1 MTYMKEYYTKI
12 IDSMNDILEKED
24 TEIAQAAKSMAAAV
38 MNGNSIYLFGA
49 SHAGIIAEDAFYR
62 AGGFALFNPIF
73 SPSLMLNVEPITQ
86 TSKLERLEGY
96 GDILL
101 DSKPVK
107 KGDVL
112 FIHSVSGRNAV
123 AIDMALAA
131 KEKGME
137 VICLTNLDYS
147 KQVTSRHSSG
157 YRLFEVSNII
167 IDNGGEPGD
176 AVVSIDSLT
185 QKVAP
190 ISTIVGSYTIHS
202 IVLKMI
208 EIFEEAGKD
217 IPIFRSANIDGGD
230 DYNNQLFEHYKEQ
243 IHYM

>member
-1 MTYMKEYYTKI
+1 MTYMKDYHAKI
-12 IDSMNDILEKED
+12 TEALDWILEKEEN
-24 TEIAQAAKSMAAAV
+24 EIGEAATCMADAV
-38 MNGNSIYLFGA
+38 MAGQSIYLFGA
-49 SHAGIIAEDAFYR
+49 SHAGIVAEDAFYR

-73 SPSLMLNVEPITQ
+73 SPSLMLNVEPVTL
-86 TSKLERLEGY
+86 TSQLERLEGY

-101 DSKPVK
+101 DAKPVK
-107 KGDVL
+107 AGDVL
-112 FIHSVSGRNAV
+112 FIHSVSGRNPV

-131 KEKGME
+131 KERGVT
-137 VICLTNLDYS
+137 VISLTNVTYS
-147 KQVTSRHSSG
+147 KQVSSRHSSG
-157 YRLFEVSNII
+157 KRLFEVSDIV

-176 AVVSIDSLT
+176 AVVSIQSLS

-208 EIFEEAGKD
+208 EIFEQKGTD
-217 IPIFRSANIDGGD
+217 IPIFRSANLDGGD
-230 DYNNQLFEHYKEQ
+230 DYNAGLFDRYQDQ

>member
-1 MTYMKEYYTKI
+1 MSYMKDYYNKI
-12 IDSMNDILEKED
+12 IDALDCILQKEEA
-24 TEIAQAAKSMAAAV
+24 EIGEAAKRMAAAV
-38 MNGNSIYLFGA
+38 SNGDSIYLFGA
-49 SHAGIIAEDAFYR
+49 SHAGIISEDAFYR

-73 SPSLMLNVEPITQ
+73 SADLMLNVEPVTQ

-96 GDILL
+96 GNILL
-101 DSKPVK
+101 ESKPVR

-112 FIHSVSGRNAV
+112 FIHSVSGRNPV

-131 KEKGME
+131 KEKGLD
-137 VICLTNLDYS
+137 VICLTNVSYS
-147 KQVTSRHSSG
+147 EQVESRHSSG
-157 YRLFEVSNII
+157 KRLFEVSDIV

-176 AVVSIDSLT
+176 AVVSIESLS

-208 EIFEEAGKD
+208 EIFEAEGKD
-217 IPIFRSANIDGGD
+217 IPIFRSANLDGGD
-230 DYNNQLFEHYKEQ
+230 DYNQQLFEQYKDQ